1 MRAMKKPVSL
11 LLSLMMV
18 LSIFT
23 VLGITTAS
31 AAESNTITV
40 TSNIGSGGDVQ
51 YTPGVSEQVTVT
63 FNFQAAKKL
72 VNVEGV
78 MTYDTSVLKLADSN
92 TERSVMPKF
101 TANAMV
107 NLTNP
112 GRIKFVNSDIMN
124 GYDFTTKDVFMTVV
138 FDIIGSGNTT
148 VNLDVMEAVAAD
160 TFPSQS
166 MQTATTFISAS
177 EATGALAFTSEN
189 DNKVTPDSSIDFSA
203 LINDVRLD
211 LQGRIGF
218 KFYFLNSPVGYDVN
232 KLSVSF
238 DGPSESENA
247 LANGSSGK
255 VALTSLKGTRYNG
268 VPSRLQN
275 YFVCAYMLTE
285 PVKVTFYNDGEEIG
299 TYSISAVQW
308 VKDHL
313 AEFEA
318 SNPKAAL
325 VAKRMLNYGAT
336 VQNYFA
342 ANLDEKFTKTMANE
356 GIDLANTPITA
367 STISAPADANVA
379 PTNLS
384 AIGISAFRNTAE
396 LKEGVDI
403 QLGVRVSDAALFANA
418 KVTCDDVDLPF
429 APTNASGTQQR
440 ATLENVVSN
449 KLDNVYTF
457 IFSNGETYKTSVL
470 SYMKTL
476 IAANPNNTNLV
487 NLVSAAYWYNQ
498 AANDAFGD

>member
-1 MRAMKKPVSL
+1 MRAMKKTISV
-11 LLSLMMV
+11 LLSIVMV
-18 LSIFT
+18 LSVFT
-23 VLGITTAS
+23 VLGITTAG
-31 AAESNTITV
+31 AAETNTVTV
-40 TSNIGSGGDVQ
+40 TSNIGSGGEISYV
-51 YTPGVSEQVTVT
+51 PGTSEQVTVT
-63 FNFQAAKKL
+63 FDFQTAKKL
-72 VNVEGV
+72 VAAEGV
-78 MTYDTSVLKLADSN
+78 LTYDTNVLKLADSN
-92 TERSVMPKF
+92 TEATVMPNF
-101 TANAMV
+101 TTGGMV

-112 GRIKFVNSDIMN
+112 GRIKFVNTDIQS
-124 GYDFTTKDVFMTVV
+124 GYDFSTKSVFMTVV
-138 FDIIGSGNTT
+138 FDIIGSGDTT
-148 VNLDVMEAVAAD
+148 VALDVMEVSVAD
-160 TFPSQS
+160 TFPSK
-166 MQTATTFISAS
+166 TAASATKIIADSAS
-177 EATGALAFTSEN
+177 TGTETFTSEN
-189 DNKVTPDSSIDFSA
+189 TNKVTPESSIDFSA

-218 KFYFLNSPVGYDVN
+218 KFYFLNSPVGYDIN

-255 VALTSLKGTRYNG
+255 VALTSLKGTKYQG

-318 SNPKAAL
+318 SSPEAAL
-325 VAKRMLNYGAT
+325 VAKRMLNYGAS

-384 AIGISAFRNTAE
+384 AIGIGAFRNTAE

-429 APTNASGTQQR
+429 APTNASGSQQR

-476 IAANPNNTNLV
+476 IAANPSNTNLV